1 MYVPP
6 GTQIK
11 LIRGIKI
18 TPDYQDTFYFASAQ
32 DQYNYFAG
40 KAFITYTDFTYQRV
54 DKNKIRIP
62 LGAESCYDINY
73 MMFQN
78 TNFGSKWF
86 YAFVTGA
93 EYINNECTELTY
105 EIDVIQSW
113 YFQMN
118 LGECMVIRN
127 HTPSDGLYEHLEPE
141 DFNIDSYVV
150 NFEQTLFGGVG
161 SSATYILLT
170 TGHWDSGQDK
180 WIPASSGTGSY
191 GKDLYGIYTGCEV
204 YVFHSDDVLSVNQV
218 ISEAVENGYEDGL
231 VALYAGPGLPI
242 SPIEGSPWT
251 QTVSLS
257 KATLRA
263 NAFEGYVP
271 RNNKMY
277 NYPFCKVSLES
288 GEGSQDYAIEDFRRS
303 ISSIPTDPVQFES
316 YAVAIPAPSLLVV
329 PRYYKGEDID
339 YTIGVQVTDFPECPF
354 VGDTFKMW
362 LVQNAGSMVMNGI
375 AEIANIA
382 MSSVPRKKEVKNRK
396 TKKWETISEPDRVGQ
411 EIGIRG
417 LSHTLASSAGQW
429 IDNDHKPDNVHSL
442 SHANILSNIKKNTVW
457 TKGKTVNYWKARQI
471 DSYFT
476 RYGYAINLIRTP
488 NIHARSRFTYVETLN
503 ATITGSVPADDLAF
517 IASCFNN
524 GITFWADHDGVGD
537 YETLN
542 ATLQ

>member
-18 TPDYQDTFYFASAQ
+18 TPDYQDTFYFADAQ
-32 DQYNYFAG
+32 AQYNYFNS

-54 DKNKIRIP
+54 EKNKIRIP

-118 LGECMVIRN
+118 IGECMVVRN
-127 HTPSDGLYEHLEPE
+127 HTTSDGLYENLEPE

-150 NFEQTLFGGVG
+150 NFEQELFGGVG
-161 SSATYILLT
+161 SSSTYILLT
-170 TGHWDSGQDK
+170 TGHWDAGQDK
-180 WIPASSGTGSY
+180 WVPATNGS
-191 GKDLYGIYTGCEV
+191 DLYGIYSGCEV
-204 YVFHSDDVLSVNQV
+204 YVFDSSDFQSINYV
-218 ISEAVENGYEDGL
+218 INNAVENGYEDGL
-231 VALYAGPGLPI
+231 IALYAGPGLPI
-242 SPIEGSPWT
+242 TPITGGPWT
-251 QTVSLS
+251 RTVSLS
-257 KATLRA
+257 KATLRG

-277 NYPFCKVSLES
+277 NFPFCKISLES

-303 ISSIPTDPVQFES
+303 VSSIATDPVQFES

-354 VGDTFKMW
+354 VGDTFKMF
-362 LVQNAGSMVMNGI
+362 VTQNKGSLMANMA
-375 AEIANIA
+375 AEVANIA
-382 MSSVPRKKEVKNRK
+382 MSAIPRKTEKYNPK
-396 TKKWETISEPDRVGQ
+396 TKKTETTKQSDMVGV

-417 LSHTLASSAGQW
+417 LTHTIASAVGQAM
-429 IDNDHKPDNVHSL
+429 DASNKPDNVHSL
-442 SHANILSNIKKNTVW
+442 SHSNILSNIKENTVW
-457 TKGKTVNYWKARQI
+457 TKSRTVNYWKARQI
-471 DSYFT
+471 DSFFT
-476 RYGYAINLIRTP
+476 RYGYAINRIRRP
-488 NIHARSRFTYVETLN
+488 DIHARSRFTYVETLN
-503 ATITGSVPADDLAF
+503 ATITGSIPADDLTF

-542 ATLQ
+542 AILP